1 MNQKEAQLLEKRIQR
16 EAPQY
21 KTSLEYVTFVG
32 GGNWG
37 IKLVEKSTGHS
48 IGVME
53 SEEEGDSV
61 KQDVLPQILDTSY
74 S

>member
-1 MNQKEAQLLEKRIQR
+1 MNQKEAKQLELRIQR

-37 IKLVEKSTGHS
+37 VNVFEKSTGHS

-53 SEEEGDSV
+53 SEEEWDGV
-61 KQDVLPQILDTSY
+61 KQDLLPPNPRYKL
-74 S
+74 

>member
-1 MNQKEAQLLEKRIQR
+1 MNQEEALQLEKRIQR

-21 KTSLEYVTFVG
+21 NTTLEYVTFVG

-37 IKLVEKSTGHS
+37 VNVVEKSTGYS

-53 SEEEGDSV
+53 SEEEWDSV
-61 KQDVLPQILDTSY
+61 KQDLLPPNP
-74 S
+74 

>member
-1 MNQKEAQLLEKRIQR
+1 MNQKEAQQLALRIQHD
-16 EAPQY
+16 APQF

-37 IKLVEKSTGHS
+37 VNIVEKSTGHS

-53 SEEEGDSV
+53 SDEEWDSV
-61 KQDVLPQILDTSY
+61 KQNLLPPNP
-74 S
+74 